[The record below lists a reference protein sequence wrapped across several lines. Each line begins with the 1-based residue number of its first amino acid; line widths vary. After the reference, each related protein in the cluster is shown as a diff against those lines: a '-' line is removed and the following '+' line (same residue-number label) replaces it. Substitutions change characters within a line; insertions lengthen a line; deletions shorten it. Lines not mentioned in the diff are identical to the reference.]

1 MGMQFKSGV
10 CKNCG
15 ESRKVERKT
24 ANHIL
29 HLILSILT
37 AGLWLVVWL
46 LITIQIGGWRCSTCG
61 SKKVSKVR

>member
-10 CKNCG
+10 CKSYG

-37 AGLWLVVWL
+37 FKRFSIYW
-46 LITIQIGGWRCSTCG
+46 
-61 SKKVSKVR
+61 